1 MQEKKTGK
9 TDSDLFS
16 LISQSLLITVL
27 LPDIHHPAILQ
38 RTLGIPCIVQ
48 VQIHLAQLV
57 GRNREG
63 RRTVTVSPDFNV
75 SM

>member
-9 TDSDLFS
+9 TVPIFFS

-48 VQIHLAQLV
+48 VQIHFAKLV
-57 GRNREG
+57 CRNAKAAW
-63 RRTVTVSPDFNV
+63 TVTVSPDFNV